1 MTLEISNIEAFAN
14 AFEKEVQARITP
26 EQLIPEIIID
36 VPIQFKDITPSFYK
50 IMCQM
55 EPFGPDNMRPVF
67 IAKKVINTG
76 YSKIVKELHLKFVV
90 KQNGTTF
97 NGIGFNLAHKFSIVN
112 SNKPFDMVFTID
124 ENEFQGNTTLQLKVI
139 DLLLSEDH

>member
-1 MTLEISNIEAFAN
+1 
-14 AFEKEVQARITP
+14 
-26 EQLIPEIIID
+26 
-36 VPIQFKDITPSFYK
+36 
-50 IMCQM
+50 M

-67 IAKKVINTG
+67 VAKNVIDTG

-90 KQNGTTF
+90 KQNGITF